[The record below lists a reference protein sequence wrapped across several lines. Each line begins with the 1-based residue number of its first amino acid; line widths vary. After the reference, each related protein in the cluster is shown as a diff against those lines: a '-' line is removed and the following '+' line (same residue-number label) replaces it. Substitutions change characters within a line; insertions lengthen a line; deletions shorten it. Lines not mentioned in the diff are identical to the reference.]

1 MSKNLFNVLLVSM
14 AVGLYYLA
22 INPLY
27 TGIGMVWQPKQGIG
41 ALRALDTQYADAL
54 SQAEE
59 LYAQA
64 ETLSTEYGSIDDE
77 LKAKM
82 KVMVP
87 DDIDPVKLLSEV
99 NGIANQQGVGLS
111 DLRYTKNG
119 DEKDEK
125 NMAQKGGSGYYT
137 VAFSAST
144 NYAKMKDLLESLET
158 SLRLFTVTRVTL
170 KAPTDGGSLNDFEVE
185 LKTYY
190 IQ

>member
-1 MSKNLFNVLLVSM
+1 M
-14 AVGLYYLA
+14 AVGLYYFV

-27 TGIGMVWQPKQGIG
+27 TGIGILWQPQQGISS
-41 ALRALDTQYADAL
+41 LRSMDIKYNEAL

-64 ETLSTEYGSIDDE
+64 ETLGSEYKSIDDD

-87 DDIDPVKLLSEV
+87 DAIDPVKLLSEIT
-99 NGIANQQGVGLS
+99 GIANQQGIALS
-111 DLRYTKNG
+111 DLRYTKDG
-119 DEKDEK
+119 
-125 NMAQKGGSGYYT
+125 GGSSEKKGAPETGSGSYT

-144 NYAKMKDLLESLET
+144 SYSRMKDLLRSLET
-158 SLRLFTVTRVTL
+158 SLRLFTITRVTL
-170 KAPTDGGSLNDFEVE
+170 KTPTEGSSLNEFEIE